1 VFSDCRTARLRKF
14 ELSLEG
20 SSLFAMSA
28 PPRKLDLVAFKTD
41 FPSLHEFYHSWARLK
56 KSDAADFQR
65 QVFFNMKTRLAFSP
79 RLAFP
84 FILFVSG

>member
-1 VFSDCRTARLRKF
+1 MFLQRSSQVSRPLISRWSFHVFSDCRTSRLRKF

-65 QVFFNMKTRLAFSP
+65 RVFL
-79 RLAFP
+79 
-84 FILFVSG
+84 I